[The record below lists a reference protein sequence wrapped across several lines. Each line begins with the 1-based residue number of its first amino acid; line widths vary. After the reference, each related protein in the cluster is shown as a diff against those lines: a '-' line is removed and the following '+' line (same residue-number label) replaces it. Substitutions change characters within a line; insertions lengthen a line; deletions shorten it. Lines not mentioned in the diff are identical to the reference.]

1 MRCVIGFTIYEDI
14 ILPWSLFLRLLS
26 LQASLVFDLLS
37 ISETLDVSLAYFDFS
52 SLVHTLESNVDL
64 NHNDDNASR
73 RQLPLYIHYQ
83 ILLVYSIQSFLYSL
97 VLSTPLVS
105 GRDSH
110 LTFSLENF
118 FLIDSACS
126 VHNST
131 ILDNV
136 YLEIEIHFL
145 MKFSY
150 HLMYCHNSVC
160 CSYM

>member
-26 LQASLVFDLLS
+26 LHASLVFGLLS

-52 SLVHTLESNVDL
+52 SLAHNLESDVDL

-73 RQLPLYIHYQ
+73 RQWPLYIHYY
-83 ILLVYSIQSFLYSL
+83 ILLVNARSFFFSL

-105 GRDSH
+105 GPVSH
-110 LTFSLENF
+110 FTFSLENF

-131 ILDNV
+131 ILDTV

-145 MKFSY
+145 INSSY
-150 HLMYCHNSVC
+150 YLMHCHNSVC
-160 CSYM
+160 CS